1 MPLRTLPE
9 QAFRRRARM
18 VAVVFCAVCLGLA
31 ARLFYLQLRT
41 SRWYT
46 DRALGQQLRDTV
58 VPADRGKIY
67 SADGVLLAANSS
79 CWTLRASP
87 REMPDD
93 KLSLAAEGLADI
105 LDLDAANLLESFR
118 DRRSNDCLLRYRVDR
133 TTADR
138 VREFCEA
145 NGITGIRINQDS
157 KRWYPQGQFLASVLG
172 FTNVDNAGVSGLELQ
187 YDGLLTGEN
196 GVVLTAVNAWGYT
209 LEQSYETERFPTEG
223 DGLRLTIDTQIQH
236 YLENALGYA
245 VQEHHVAARAVGIVM
260 DVNTGAVLAMST
272 TPSYD
277 PNEPR
282 VIADEAAR
290 NQVESLSGEARR
302 AALQLAQQTQWR
314 NKAVSDLYEPGS
326 VFKLIT
332 CAAALDAGAITRH
345 SSFYCGESI
354 SVAGTR
360 FHCANHKRHGAQTVT
375 QALENSC
382 NQSFIQIGA
391 RLGREA
397 FCSYFAAFG
406 LREPTGIDLPAEPKK
421 SLYYTADRMGPVE
434 LASCAFGQSSKISYL
449 EMAAAVCAVVNGGK
463 LMRPYVVSDIL
474 APDGS
479 LIEHIG
485 PACTRQVLKA
495 ETSAVMRE
503 MMEAVVLYG
512 GGRNAQ
518 IAGYR
523 VGGKSGTSQKLD
535 STDEKARI
543 ASFVAVAPID
553 DPQFLCLTAG
563 PQPAAASRPPS
574 APRCWN
580 RLSFT
585 RASPAPLCRM
595 QLPPSPP
602 PPTSPPTA
610 TASMVPNKKD
620 RRSGLKGSWLILLRL
635 LAEPDLTGGR
645 IHGLDDG
652 EALQLD
658 ALAADQL
665 AALLE
670 ALLDGDA
677 DALDG
682 GPGLIGQFQQ
692 AHQGAA
698 VGQEIVDDEDM
709 VFRGEEL
716 FGDDDVIDLFV
727 GEGLDLGLVIVVV
740 QIDAHGLFGKDH
752 RHIELA
758 GDHCCNADAAG
769 FNGQHFVDGLACK
782 QALPLFCHLAEQRDV
797 HLVVDEAVHLQHVAL
812 AHDAVLANPIFQ
824 QFHFS
829 LFLQAFDTAFR
840 FHLVYRIPLPDF
852 KVFWAISLLFSPKI
866 RVY

>member
-1 MPLRTLPE
+1 MPKPEPRPLRTLPE
-9 QAFRRRARM
+9 RAFHARARL
-18 VAVVFCAVCLGLA
+18 VAALMCCVCFAGLA
-31 ARLFYLQLRT
+31 ARLAYLQLF
-41 SRWYT
+41 SGDWYT
-46 DRALGQQLRDTV
+46 SRALGQQLRDTV
-58 VPADRGKIY
+58 VPADRGRIY
-67 SADGVLLAANSS
+67 SDDGVLLAANSS

-87 REMPDD
+87 REMPEE
-93 KLSLAAEGLADI
+93 KLSLAAQGLAEI
-105 LDLDAANLLESFR
+105 LELDEAKLLEKFS
-118 DRRSNDCLLRYRVDR
+118 DRTSNDCLLRYRVERD
-133 TTADR
+133 TADR
-138 VREFCEA
+138 VRDFCEE

-157 KRWYPQGQFLASVLG
+157 KRWYPEGEFLASVLG
-172 FTNVDNAGVSGLELQ
+172 FTNVDTAGVSGLELK
-187 YDGLLTGEN
+187 YNDVLTGQN

-209 LEQSYETERFPTEG
+209 LEQSYETEKVPLEG
-223 DGLRLTIDTQIQH
+223 SGLRLTVDANIQH
-236 YLENALGYA
+236 YLENALDYA
-245 VQEHHVAARAVGIVM
+245 VKEHHVAARAVGIVM

-277 PNEPR
+277 PNQPR
-282 VIADEAAR
+282 VLADKAAR
-290 NQVESLSGEARR
+290 SMVDALTGDERK

-332 CAAALDAGAITRH
+332 CAAALDAGAISKS

-535 STDEKARI
+535 SADEKARI

-553 DPQFLCLTAG
+553 DPQFLCLVCLDEPHSWTTAG
-563 PQPAAASRPPS
+563 GSLS
-574 APRCWN
+574 APVCAEV
-580 RLSFT
+580 LEQT
-585 RASPAPLCRM
+585 LVYKGVPRAVEPETDTDPA
-595 QLPPSPP
+595 Q
-602 PPTSPPTA
+602 T
-610 TASMVPNKKD
+610 
-620 RRSGLKGSWLILLRL
+620 
-635 LAEPDLTGGR
+635 
-645 IHGLDDG
+645 
-652 EALQLD
+652 
-658 ALAADQL
+658 AADL
-665 AALLE
+665 PA
-670 ALLDGDA
+670 DGDSF
-677 DALDG
+677 DG
-682 GPGLIGQFQQ
+682 
-692 AHQGAA
+692 A
-698 VGQEIVDDEDM
+698 
-709 VFRGEEL
+709 
-716 FGDDDVIDLFV
+716 
-727 GEGLDLGLVIVVV
+727 
-740 QIDAHGLFGKDH
+740 
-752 RHIELA
+752 
-758 GDHCCNADAAG
+758 
-769 FNGQHFVDGLACK
+769 
-782 QALPLFCHLAEQRDV
+782 
-797 HLVVDEAVHLQHVAL
+797 
-812 AHDAVLANPIFQ
+812 
-824 QFHFS
+824 
-829 LFLQAFDTAFR
+829 
-840 FHLVYRIPLPDF
+840 
-852 KVFWAISLLFSPKI
+852 
-866 RVY
+866 